1 MYRDGFTLAHPN
13 PQVRDFWI
21 EHGKRSRRIAEYFGR
36 ELGQVAVNNF
46 WVPDGFKDN
55 PVDRLTPRKRL
66 MASLDEIFQRKLI
79 QLIQSM
85 QWKASSLGL
94 VQKPIQLGLMNFI
107 WATV

>member
-1 MYRDGFTLAHPN
+1 MGDLGKNGLGLDFNPTFSRINVPRCFTLAHPN

-55 PVDRLTPRKRL
+55 PVDRLTPR
-66 MASLDEIFQRKLI
+66 S
-79 QLIQSM
+79 
-85 QWKASSLGL
+85 G
-94 VQKPIQLGLMNFI
+94 
-107 WATV
+107 

>member
-55 PVDRLTPRKRL
+55 
-66 MASLDEIFQRKLI
+66 S
-79 QLIQSM
+79 
-85 QWKASSLGL
+85 
-94 VQKPIQLGLMNFI
+94 
-107 WATV
+107 